1 MSRVKNAWYK
11 QSLRLLDHELRR
23 GELTII
29 FLAIVL
35 AVATV
40 FSLTGFSGQI
50 KHAIVANSTNTIGA
64 DRVLGSSGPADEKY
78 LSKSKSLNLDVALKI
93 ATDSM
98 VFFGDN
104 MLLSEIDAVSPN
116 YPLRGELRIKRRLN
130 GDDEVVGGPEKG
142 TLWVERSLLSRLNVS
157 IGDTV
162 EIGVAPL
169 KIAGILTNVP
179 DRSYR
184 FLVAGPAILMHVDD
198 LSATELVQPGSRMW
212 HSYLFA
218 GESDAINAFEEW
230 IKPQVNDSQRWYDAK
245 RAQNRLST
253 TLDSAER
260 FLSLASMLGIVLAA
274 VAVAVASRRY
284 GQRHQSVV
292 AVFRALGATISHVRK
307 LYCLHWGLL
316 STISIGVGLLLGYG
330 LLLLGANAIESYL
343 SLEGTPLTFTPF
355 LTAIVTGLLCAIAFA
370 IHPIKT
376 LIHTSPLSV
385 IRGFSKNNEAKLGWH
400 QLIPLAALFTLLYI
414 FSGDLVMSLSLLA
427 GGILVSLILLG
438 LGRLV
443 MNAGRSVGTKA
454 GQSWHLALANLKRRA
469 NENSVQLVS
478 FTIAIKLLLLI
489 TVMKTSIIGEWEAQ
503 FPEDTPNQYLVNISQ
518 DQVAPLKQFT
528 IDNDIPHR
536 GFFEI
541 HRGRLTAINGE
552 KTIRIDEDEEKR
564 DSNDSKENS
573 DGSTNNSNDVDHKE
587 KSSSNEN
594 IATSDAANDAD
605 EDNEKPAGR
614 KGMGRELGLT
624 WMDNIPLQNEILEG
638 KWWDKND
645 NTPQVSIE
653 SGVAERLEIKLGD
666 ELSFNL
672 GGREL
677 TVPVTSIR
685 EVDWK
690 TRQLNFIMIFN
701 EAVLADF
708 PATSISAW
716 NVAPEK
722 KDIFYDLIGQHP
734 TISMIDFDAIMKQL
748 TQMIEQVTVAIE
760 LILVLVVLAGS
771 LVLVA
776 QVQASMEERERE
788 LAILRTLGAKGAL
801 LRNSVLFEFVA
812 LGGIAGLM
820 ASIGMEIGVFFL
832 QTQTF
837 EMSGSFHFSYWLVGI
852 LSGACF
858 VGIIGMLSCYRLL
871 NLTSVTLIRRT
882 M

>member
-1 MSRVKNAWYK
+1 MASSNNIWFK
-11 QSLRLLDHELRR
+11 QSLRLLDHEIRR

-50 KHAIVANSTNTIGA
+50 KHAIAANSTNTIAA
-64 DRVLGSSGPADEKY
+64 DRVLGGSGPADEKF
-78 LSKSKSLNLDVALKI
+78 LTKSKSLNVDVALKV

-116 YPLRGELRIKRRLN
+116 YPLRGELKIQRSIN
-130 GDDEVVGGPEKG
+130 GVEEIVGGPSKG
-142 TLWVERSLLSRLNVS
+142 ELWVERSLLSRLGVK

-169 KIAGILTNVP
+169 KIAGILTNIP

-184 FLVAGPAILMHVDD
+184 FLVAGPTVLMNIDD
-198 LSATELVQPGSRMW
+198 LSATDIVQPGSRMW

-218 GESDAINAFEEW
+218 GDKQDVEAFDEW
-230 IKPQVNDSQRWYDAK
+230 IKPQVNDAQRWYDAK

-292 AVFRALGATISHVRK
+292 AVFRALGASISHVRK
-307 LYCLHWGLL
+307 LYCLHWALL
-316 STISIGVGLLLGYG
+316 SFISIVAGLILGYV
-330 LLLLGANAIESYL
+330 LLLLGANAIEGYL
-343 SLEGTPLTFTPF
+343 SLDDTPLSFTPF

-370 IHPIKT
+370 IHPIKE

-385 IRGFSKNNEAKLGWH
+385 IRGFSSAKEVKLGWH
-400 QLIPLAALFTLLYI
+400 QLIPLVALLTLLLM
-414 FSGDLVMSLSLLA
+414 FSGDVVMSLSLLA
-427 GGILVSLILLG
+427 GGLLVSVLLLG

-454 GQSWHLALANLKRRA
+454 GKSWHLALANLKRRA

-503 FPEDTPNQYLVNISQ
+503 FPEDTPNQYLVNITQ
-518 DQVAPLKQFT
+518 DQIAPLTKFT
-528 IDNDIPHR
+528 EDNDIPHR
-536 GFFEI
+536 GFFAVY
-541 HRGRLTAINGE
+541 RGRLTAINDE
-552 KTIRIDEDEEKR
+552 KTIRIKDKEDEPSIDEADKT
-564 DSNDSKENS
+564 NDE
-573 DGSTNNSNDVDHKE
+573 KE
-587 KSSSNEN
+587 K
-594 IATSDAANDAD
+594 
-605 EDNEKPAGR
+605 KPEGR

-624 WMDNIPLQNEILEG
+624 WLDDVPLQNEITEG
-638 KWWDKND
+638 TWWNKEDD
-645 NTPQVSIE
+645 THQVSVE
-653 SGVAERLEIKLGD
+653 TGTAERLDIKLGD
-666 ELSFNL
+666 ELAFNI
-672 GGREL
+672 GGREV
-677 TVPVTSIR
+677 TAEVTSLR

-690 TRQLNFIMIFN
+690 TRQLNFIMVFN
-701 EAVLADF
+701 QAALSDF

-716 NVAPEK
+716 NVTPEK
-722 KDIFYDLIGQHP
+722 KEAFYQLIGQYP
-734 TISMIDFDAIMKQL
+734 TISMIDFDNIMKQL
-748 TQMIEQVTVAIE
+748 NQMIEQVSIAIE

-788 LAILRTLGAKGAL
+788 LAILRTLGAKGSL
-801 LRNSVLFEFVA
+801 LRNSVLFEFIA

-820 ASIGMEIGVFFL
+820 ASIGMEMGVFFL

-837 EMSGSFHFSYWLVGI
+837 EMAASFHFSYWVVGI
-852 LSGACF
+852 LSGAGF
-858 VGIIGMLSCYRLL
+858 VGLIGMLSCYRLL